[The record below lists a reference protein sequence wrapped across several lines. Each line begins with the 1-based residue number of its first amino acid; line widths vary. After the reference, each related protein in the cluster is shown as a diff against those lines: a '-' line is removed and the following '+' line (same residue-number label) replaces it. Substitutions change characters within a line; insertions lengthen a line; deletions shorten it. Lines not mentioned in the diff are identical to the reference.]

1 MVIKFTVRDNDYWRV
16 MDSFGNLFSSVLVRE
31 LPNEERDRVFKLLN
45 PNLTKSYTEEDKTFL
60 ITEIKKMFKNFVE
73 SRVDAEASEY
83 LTDNFEVEIITSV
96 EDKWENDEMYYWFQH
111 SDTVIN
117 Q

>member
-1 MVIKFTVRDNDYWRV
+1 MIIKFTVGDNDYWRI
-16 MDSFGNLFSSVLVRE
+16 MDTFAGQFSSILVRKS
-31 LPNEERDRVFKLLN
+31 PREESDKVSKLLN

-60 ITEIKKMFKNFVE
+60 ISEIKKMFKNFVE
-73 SRVDAEASEY
+73 SRVDVEASDY
-83 LTDNFEVEIITSV
+83 LIDNFKVEIVNSM
-96 EDKWENDEMYYWFQH
+96 EDKWENNEMYYWFQH

>member
-16 MDSFGNLFSSVLVRE
+16 MDSFSNLFSSALARE
-31 LPNEERDRVFKLLN
+31 LPNEESDRVFKLLN

>member
-1 MVIKFTVRDNDYWRV
+1 MIIKLTVRDNDFRNI
-16 MDSFGNLFSSVLVRE
+16 MDTFAGYFSFALVRE
-31 LPNEERDRVFKLLN
+31 LPYEERDRVSKLLN

-60 ITEIKKMFKNFVE
+60 ISEIKKMFKNFVE

-83 LTDNFEVEIITSV
+83 LIDNFKIEITNSM
-96 EDKWENDEMYYWFQH
+96 EDKWENGEMYYWFQH
-111 SDTVIN
+111 ANIVIN